1 MRIPEDCRQAAFYFT
16 ESSHLVLI
24 QCMLSETSNV
34 SLLIQDVPLDA
45 FSLTGKQVALNNDL

>member
-1 MRIPEDCRQAAFYFT
+1 M
-16 ESSHLVLI
+16 LI

-34 SLLIQDVPLDA
+34 SLLIHDVPLDA